1 MFSSTLRGVS
11 IDRREITLLQIW
23 IVPQNFTF
31 GHPGRQHVE
40 YIPHGQAKSTDT
52 RLPRALPW
60 YAGHARKI
68 NLIDHGH
75 ERIIAH
81 FSSKSFSTG
90 PLMARCNMSLNT

>member
-1 MFSSTLRGVS
+1 
-11 IDRREITLLQIW
+11 
-23 IVPQNFTF
+23 
-31 GHPGRQHVE
+31 
-40 YIPHGQAKSTDT
+40 
-52 RLPRALPW
+52 LPW